1 MVNFKIYDV
10 TDWIT
15 NNCNTHIAKYLKS
28 WRQSG
33 DEICSVKKMFS
44 ENIVL

>member
-10 TDWIT
+10 TDWII
-15 NNCNTHIAKYLKS
+15 NNCNTHIAKYLK
-28 WRQSG
+28 RQSG